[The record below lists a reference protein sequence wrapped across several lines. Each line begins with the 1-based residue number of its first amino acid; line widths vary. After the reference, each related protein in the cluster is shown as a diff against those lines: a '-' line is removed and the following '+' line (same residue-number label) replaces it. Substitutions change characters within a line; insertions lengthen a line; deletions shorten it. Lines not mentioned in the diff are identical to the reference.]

1 MESTDLSGSH
11 NPEVV
16 WKELPI
22 TMLIQSY
29 EDTMSK
35 IMTSL
40 GQILAVGKNKLSENA
55 RLIGNA
61 RRTIEIGYEEMSEF
75 IEYCKKN
82 VYQNKPISK
91 ELRCK
96 ISTISRILE
105 VCASHDLE
113 LAANFDLN
121 AAFELASKSN
131 KVEETRPTEVENI
144 PKEEHYLAKSQ
155 FSFYFMCHNPI
166 ETPSDEWF
174 CKYKQLAETSIVL
187 RFGLSKTDAPLIV
200 SSNSNVI
207 DVLEKHVN
215 REFFKLGSPYLVADS
230 EKEPEHRIMLGRPNS
245 KIGRCSKVPN
255 GIYLVRWMELVCA

>member
-1 MESTDLSGSH
+1 
-11 NPEVV
+11 
-16 WKELPI
+16 
-22 TMLIQSY
+22 
-29 EDTMSK
+29 MSK
-35 IMTSL
+35 IMTLL
-40 GQILAVGKNKLSENA
+40 GQILAVDKNKLSENA
-55 RLIGNA
+55 KLIRNA
-61 RRTIEIGYEEMSEF
+61 RRTIQVEHEEICEF
-75 IEYCKKN
+75 IEYCEKN
-82 VYQNKPISK
+82 AYQTKPISK

-105 VCASHDLE
+105 VCESHDLG
-113 LAANFDLN
+113 LAADFDLN
-121 AAFELASKSN
+121 AVFAQAVKSN
-131 KVEETRPTEVENI
+131 NTKETRSTEVEKSIEVENV
-144 PKEEHYLAKSQ
+144 PNEEHCLAKSQ

-200 SSNSNVI
+200 GSNSNVI
-207 DVLEKHVN
+207 DVLKKHVN
-215 REFFKLGSPYLVADS
+215 CEFFKLGSPYLVADS